1 MNIEFYSAE
10 QKHPELFNKKYIE
23 YLNLIKQINNYSLSE
38 LEALINHYTEKLDKV
53 FILQSLSAPISEK
66 DKQERF
72 KEVHSLLYLLEDLR
86 SIWNRKFNELNN
98 AEKLAHLKA
107 VKSSKRG

>member
-1 MNIEFYSAE
+1 MNIEIYSTE
-10 QKHPELFNKKYIE
+10 QRHSELFNKKYIE
-23 YLNLIKQINNYSLSE
+23 YLNLIEQINNYSLSE
-38 LEALINHYTEKLDKV
+38 LEALINYYTEKLDKV
-53 FILQSLSAPISEK
+53 FILHSFSAPISEK

-86 SIWNRKFNELNN
+86 SIWNQKFNALDNTT
-98 AEKLAHLKA
+98 KLTHLRA